1 MVHESCFAGR
11 GEAEVER
18 ETLGFDG
25 CISVAPLRLRVKVK
39 TM

>member
-1 MVHESCFAGR
+1 MVRESCFAGR

-25 CISVAPLRLRVKVK
+25 CIYVAPLGWKVKVM